1 MSEQH
6 LDPLAI
12 PAGLF
17 EGGRVV
23 ESSGHIASVFI
34 DVAGDLAMG
43 RIRAAPQFK
52 RALITFGLL

>member
-23 ESSGHIASVFI
+23 ESSGHIASPFI
-34 DVAGDLAMG
+34 DVAWDLAM
-43 RIRAAPQFK
+43 RRV
-52 RALITFGLL
+52 FGQHLGLSGH